1 MFVKYDENI
10 FLKITLVIQLN
21 KQIRV
26 QPGENETQTAAA
38 SSQSLTGVKSKS
50 SDSKSGGVIGA
61 YTNSSLTV
69 GTFNYG

>member
-10 FLKITLVIQLN
+10 LKKITIVIQLH

-26 QPGENETQTAAA
+26 QSRENETQTAAA
-38 SSQSLTGVKSKS
+38 SSPGLTGIKSKS

-69 GTFNYG
+69 GTFNYS